1 MEKLGY
7 IEIHIVGSKG
17 KLQLKPE
24 LYDIKE
30 IALML
35 KNVDNLLFPTNKKE
49 RPLISYSIEKGSI
62 KNIFRTS
69 IQAVIGFSAILSQIQ
84 KSNSI
89 DFLELKTAQ
98 AIENIQNV
106 SYQKNYN
113 FLIKTSTDEKTKLEI
128 TPSTKYL
135 ISENIWVE
143 TELYLYGILTNA
155 GGKSK
160 ANIHID
166 TEEYGTLIIDT
177 KRVFLK
183 EQENNLLY
191 KKFGVRAIGKQ
202 NIDTGEIDPK
212 SLELLELKD
221 YNPSFDYDYLKGL
234 IKKAKTHWANIEPD
248 NWISELRGNYDK

>member
-1 MEKLGY
+1 MDKLGY
-7 IEIHIVGSKG
+7 IEIHIIGSKG
-17 KLQLKPE
+17 KLQLNPE

-35 KNVDNLLFPTNKKE
+35 KNVENLLFPMNKKE
-49 RPLISYSIEKGSI
+49 RPLISYNIKEGSV
-62 KNIFRTS
+62 KNIFKTS
-69 IQAVIGFSAILSQIQ
+69 IQAVIGFSALLSQIQ

-106 SYQKNYN
+106 SYQKNYD
-113 FLIKTSTDEKTKLEI
+113 FLIKTSIDEKVQLKI

-155 GGKSK
+155 GGKNK

-166 TEEYGTLIIDT
+166 TEEYGSLIIDT
-177 KRVFLK
+177 KKVFLK

-212 SLELLELKD
+212 SLELLELMD
-221 YNPSFDYDYLKGL
+221 YNPNFDYEYLRKH
-234 IKKAKTHWANIEPD
+234 IKKAKVHWKNINVD
-248 NWISELRGNYDK
+248 NWIGELRGNYDS